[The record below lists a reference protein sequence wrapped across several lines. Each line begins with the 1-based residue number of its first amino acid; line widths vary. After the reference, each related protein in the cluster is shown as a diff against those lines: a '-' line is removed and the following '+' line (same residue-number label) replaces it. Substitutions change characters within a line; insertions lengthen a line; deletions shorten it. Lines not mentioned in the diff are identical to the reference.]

1 MKVYKEKYVAYAYRK
16 ILGDLLNNPEYISI
30 PRGMEVR
37 EIINSASFKGQGYFD
52 MKNTSEHYESFVK
65 GLPVNTRSI
74 WKYIN
79 LEL

>member
-1 MKVYKEKYVAYAYRK
+1 MVSKIIFLTPEKEWLGKRYV
-16 ILGDLLNNPEYISI
+16 N
-30 PRGMEVR
+30 EVR